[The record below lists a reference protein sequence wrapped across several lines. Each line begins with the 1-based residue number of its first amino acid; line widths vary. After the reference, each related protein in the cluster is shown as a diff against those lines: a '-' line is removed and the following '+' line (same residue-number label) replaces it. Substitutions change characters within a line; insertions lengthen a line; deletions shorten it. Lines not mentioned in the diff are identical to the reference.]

1 MDLAGRWQ
9 QVPYLVPAGSTANLA
24 SIWKL
29 VSAHEHHWL
38 PLHKGCRF
46 HALDYFRKQSLT
58 AHIVNYDFFVHVLM
72 MIYAE
77 KGFTYQQFRVQVTS

>member
-1 MDLAGRWQ
+1 MATRYRILS
-9 QVPYLVPAGSTANLA
+9 VPAGSTADLA

-29 VSAHEHHWL
+29 VSAHEHRYI
-38 PLHKGCRF
+38 KD
-46 HALDYFRKQSLT
+46 DYFRKQSLT

-77 KGFTYQQFRVQVTS
+77 KVQKQVVQKNRELSESRIQD